1 MSGGSQA
8 RGPQAVVTS
17 LPGQQ
22 SPTEFG
28 TRVTRH
34 PHYRASPLPSSFPW
48 RSSNEEHVC
57 VLHPQVRRPQAEE
70 SAPCKDF
77 PLLGTLCQGSP
88 TPLAI
93 WPEGPKGDTRRPR
106 AGQPSPT
113 RSDLTVQPQVP
124 SVCACACACACACV
138 CKRVP
143 VGWGHS
149 EQKQA
154 DEGPMSNRQV
164 MFTPQ
169 VKPGCVGRGVR
180 GLHPSAQVLSRA
192 LQGWVTAFQVQGCAH
207 TGLCLIWEQQGDWVG
222 G

>member
-1 MSGGSQA
+1 M
-8 RGPQAVVTS
+8 
-17 LPGQQ
+17 L
-22 SPTEFG
+22 
-28 TRVTRH
+28 
-34 PHYRASPLPSSFPW
+34 
-48 RSSNEEHVC
+48 
-57 VLHPQVRRPQAEE
+57 QAEE
-70 SAPCKDF
+70 SAPCKHF
-77 PLLGTLCQGSP
+77 PSLGRSCQGSP

-124 SVCACACACACACV
+124 SVCACACACVCV
-138 CKRVP
+138 CKRGH

-169 VKPGCVGRGVR
+169 VKPGWVGRGVR
-180 GLHPSAQVLSRA
+180 GLHPSAQALSRA
-192 LQGWVTAFQVQGCAH
+192 LQGMGHCVPGAGLCTHRSVSDLGAAGGLGSRTMGTAWQGCDASGPA
-207 TGLCLIWEQQGDWVG
+207 TGPCLCRRPRRTPRRSWWTRLPPQEQGQGITWEGFPLHPGHCPQ
-222 G
+222 